1 MNIVERIKFL
11 QKEKDGKVS
20 LNALEK
26 QLDIGKSTISS
37 WEKKQPSADKL
48 AKLADYFNVSTDY
61 LLGRTE
67 EPNFISKHAAST
79 VGNIEYDDLPEEAI
93 EEMENYRE
101 YLREKY
107 KKK

>member
-1 MNIVERIKFL
+1 MTFIEKIDDLLK
-11 QKEKDGKVS
+11 QKGVS
-20 LNALEK
+20 AHKMSLELKLNKNAVSAWR
-26 QLDIGKSTISS
+26 DRGTVPSGDTIT
-37 WEKKQPSADKL
+37 
-48 AKLADYFNVSTDY
+48 KLADYFDVSTDY